1 MIREPHRVALII
13 GEGGAYTN
21 ALATVVAMLVTE
33 GAELGGLVPCVRMQ
47 NDVEVSHL
55 TLPIEWLDR
64 AAKAYDVG
72 AFERLT
78 PKQIIDRIMLPPLPA
93 SVT

>member
-1 MIREPHRVALII
+1 MSREPHRVAVII

-33 GAELGGLVPCVRMQ
+33 GAELGGLVPRVTLR
-47 NDVEVSHL
+47 NGVEDTCLV
-55 TLPIEWLDR
+55 PPVEWLDR
-64 AAKAYDVG
+64 AAKAYDIG

-78 PKQIIDRIMLPPLPA
+78 PKQIVDRIMLPPLRA
-93 SVT
+93 